1 MTEMLDQSVTDIAQA
16 VRDKRVTAVELAE
29 RSLARIDSV
38 NAALNAVVL
47 TNPELTLKVAAMAD
61 ADLAEGKTV
70 GPLHGVPMTI
80 KDSLDTFDFVTTW
93 GSQGR
98 AAFRPARDATV
109 VARLRKAGAILV
121 GKTNTPEFTLAFQT
135 DNNLFGRTTNP
146 YD

>member
-16 VRDKRVTAVELAE
+16 VRDTRVTAVELAE

-38 NAALNAVVL
+38 NTALNAVVL

-80 KDSLDTFDFVTTW
+80 KDSLDTFDFVTTVA
-93 GSQGR
+93 SR
-98 AAFRPARDATV
+98 AGLNAARP
-109 VARLRKAGAILV
+109 
-121 GKTNTPEFTLAFQT
+121 
-135 DNNLFGRTTNP
+135 
-146 YD
+146 